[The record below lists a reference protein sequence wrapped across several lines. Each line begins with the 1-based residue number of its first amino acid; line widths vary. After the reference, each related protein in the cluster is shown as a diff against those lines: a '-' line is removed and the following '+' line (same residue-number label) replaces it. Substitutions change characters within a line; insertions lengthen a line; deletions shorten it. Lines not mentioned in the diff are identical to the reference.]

1 MESVTILRELWRR
14 RFLVAIVAILSL
26 FIGWMLVFG
35 LSMPPKA
42 RSYKV
47 GVASARMLV
56 DTPQSQVVEVAPKGS
71 DTLGTR
77 ASVLSNLM
85 LYGELK
91 AMIEQRAGIKKNTL
105 IAGSDTTGGA
115 EAVSPLGRD
124 SYALTTGV
132 VVNTELDQLPL
143 IKVDAQAPTAAEAAK
158 LADAAVK
165 SLISYVDTKAQS
177 QAVQPQRRLRISD
190 LGPAQAHVV
199 GRGTGK
205 VMGFAA
211 MVFVFL
217 LGCTIIVAVS
227 TIVRAWRAAVDLE
240 RKFNPTEDEEEA
252 EVVELFED
260 DPRARKGK
268 KSRSRAKANA
278 GSR

>member
-1 MESVTILRELWRR
+1 
-14 RFLVAIVAILSL
+14 LVAIVALFSLS
-26 FIGWMLVFG
+26 IGWMLVYG
-35 LSMPPKA
+35 LSFPPKA

-47 GVASARMLV
+47 GVAAARMLV

-91 AMIEQRAGIKKNTL
+91 AMIEQKAGVRKNTL

-115 EAVSPLGRD
+115 EAVSPLKRD
-124 SYALTTGV
+124 SFALTTGV

-143 IKVDAQAPTAAEAAK
+143 IKVDVQAPTAAQAAK
-158 LADAAVK
+158 LADSAVN
-165 SLISYVDTKAQS
+165 SLIGYVNSKADS
-177 QAVQPQRRLRISD
+177 QAVVPQRRLRITG
-190 LGPAQAHVV
+190 LGPAQAHTVA
-199 GRGTGK
+199 RGTGK
-205 VMGFAA
+205 IMGFAA
-211 MVFVFL
+211 TIFVFL

-240 RKFNPTEDEEEA
+240 RKFKLAEDDEHA
-252 EVVELFED
+252 EVVELFDD
-260 DPRARKGK
+260 DPRSNRGK
-268 KSRSRAKANA
+268 KRRAKANV
-278 GSR
+278 GGR

>member
-1 MESVTILRELWRR
+1 M
-14 RFLVAIVAILSL
+14 LVAIVAVFSLS
-26 FIGWMLVFG
+26 IGWLLVYG
-35 LSMPPKA
+35 LSFPPKP

-91 AMIEQRAGIKKNTL
+91 TMIEQRTGIKKNTL

-115 EAVSPLGRD
+115 EAVSPLKRD
-124 SYALTTGV
+124 SYGLTTGV

-143 IKVDAQAPTAAEAAK
+143 IKVDAQAPTAAQAAK
-158 LADAAVK
+158 LVDAAVD
-165 SLISYVDTKAQS
+165 SLITYVNTKAQS
-177 QAVQPQRRLRISD
+177 QAVEPKRRLRITG
-190 LGPAQAHVV
+190 LGPATANTV

-205 VMGFAA
+205 FMGLAA
-211 MVFVFL
+211 AIFVFL
-217 LGCTIIVAVS
+217 LGCTIIIAVA

-240 RKFNPTEDEEEA
+240 RKFNPIEDEEEA
-252 EVVELFED
+252 EVVELFEN
-260 DPRARKGK
+260 DPRSRRGK
-268 KSRSRAKANA
+268 KPRGRAKANA